1 MTSVRRRLYVYRHH
15 RLFGPDPPPER
26 KGLKAKEPVLKLV
39 DQYLLR
45 RIIATSLVMT
55 GVGLAVL
62 LLERLLRLFGL
73 VANPNKAFSFVGQM
87 LVLLTPHYLSVA
99 LPAAFFFGVLLTF
112 LRLRQDN
119 ELVVLSSVGQGLHR
133 LIAPAMALAVVMTAT
148 AILILGYL
156 SPHARYAYRA
166 LKSSVAEASLNA
178 AVREGTFI
186 QADGLTFFAE
196 SSAASSDGLQLSKV
210 FVYEETSDGA
220 SIVTTGTQGLLGQTG
235 DDTGTILKLR
245 DGVRAELPAGDNDA
259 RTLTFSDLSWPV
271 ATGEVA
277 GFRPRGR
284 DQRELT
290 LPELWSAQPA
300 ADSQPSADEIAAEL
314 NARLVIIASVPLLPL
329 LAASLALVGGP
340 RSERR
345 AALFIGLAI
354 LIVYYETLSF
364 GEALVKDGMLPSAV
378 ALWLPFLGLAIGTAC
393 LYARAFLGRWPRLH
407 RPRRWSPAP
416 AQAG

>member
-1 MTSVRRRLYVYRHH
+1 MI
-15 RLFGPDPPPER
+15 
-26 KGLKAKEPVLKLV
+26 KLV

-62 LLERLLRLFGL
+62 LLERLLRLFSL

-133 LIAPAMALAVVMTAT
+133 LIAPAMALAVVMTAV
-148 AILILGYL
+148 AILILGHL
-156 SPHARYAYRA
+156 SPHARYAYRV
-166 LKSSVAEASLNA
+166 LKNSVAEASLNA

-196 SSAASSDGLQLSKV
+196 GSVASGDGLNLTKV
-210 FVYEETSDGA
+210 FVFEESNDGA

-235 DDTGTILKLR
+235 EDTGTILKLQ
-245 DGVRAELPAGDNDA
+245 DGVRAELPAGDGAA
-259 RTLTFSDLSWPV
+259 RRLTFSDLSWPV

-277 GFRPRGR
+277 PFRPRGR

-290 LPELWSAQPA
+290 LPELWSAQPS
-300 ADSQPSADEIAAEL
+300 ADSLPRAEEIAAEL
-314 NARLVIIASVPLLPL
+314 NSRLVIIATVPFLPL
-329 LAASLALVGGP
+329 LAASLALVGGA

-345 AALFIGLAI
+345 AALFAGLAI

-364 GEALVKDGMLPSAV
+364 GEALVKNGMLSSGI
-378 ALWLPFLGLAIGTAC
+378 ALWVPFLCLVGVTAC
-393 LYARAFLGRWPRLH
+393 LYVRASLGRWPRLH
-407 RPRRWSPAP
+407 RRPRRWSPAR

>member
-1 MTSVRRRLYVYRHH
+1 
-15 RLFGPDPPPER
+15 
-26 KGLKAKEPVLKLV
+26 VLKLV
-39 DQYLLR
+39 DLYLLR
-45 RIIATSLVMT
+45 KIIATSLVMT

-62 LLERLLRLFGL
+62 LLERVLRLFGL

-119 ELVVLSSVGQGLHR
+119 ELVILSSVGQGLHR
-133 LIAPAMALAVVMTAT
+133 LIAPALALAVVMTAT

-166 LKSSVAEASLNA
+166 LKNSVAEASLNA

-196 SSAASSDGLQLSKV
+196 GPVAGENGLQLSKV
-210 FVYEETSDGA
+210 FVYEEASDGA

-235 DDTGTILKLR
+235 EDTGTLLKLK
-245 DGVRAELPAGDNDA
+245 DGVRAELPADGDDP
-259 RTLTFSDLSWPV
+259 RTLTFTDLSWPV

-277 GFRPRGR
+277 EFRPRGR

-290 LPELWSAQPA
+290 LPELWSAQPS
-300 ADSQPSADEIAAEL
+300 ADDRPSADEIAAEL
-314 NARLVIIASVPLLPL
+314 NSRLVIIASVPLLPL
-329 LAASLALVGGP
+329 LAASLALIGRP

-354 LIVYYETLSF
+354 LIIYYETLSF
-364 GEALVKDGMLPSAV
+364 GESLAKDGLLSPAV
-378 ALWLPFLGLAIGTAC
+378 ALWLPFLCLAAGTAC
-393 LYARAFLGRWPRLH
+393 LYARASLGRWPRLYR

-416 AQAG
+416 VQAS

>member
-1 MTSVRRRLYVYRHH
+1 
-15 RLFGPDPPPER
+15 
-26 KGLKAKEPVLKLV
+26 VLKLV

-45 RIIATSLVMT
+45 RIIVTSVVMT
-55 GVGLAVL
+55 GIGLAIL
-62 LLERLLRLFGL
+62 LLERLLRLFEL

-133 LIAPAMALAVVMTAT
+133 LIAPAMALAVVMTAV

-166 LKSSVAEASLNA
+166 LKNSVAEASLNA

-196 SSAASSDGLQLSKV
+196 ESTAGEDGLQLSKV
-210 FVYEETSDGA
+210 FVFEESGEGT
-220 SIVTTGTQGLLGQTG
+220 SIVTTGTQGLLGQI
-235 DDTGTILKLR
+235 DENSGTMLKLK
-245 DGVRAELPAGDNDA
+245 DGVRAELPAGNGDA

-271 ATGEVA
+271 ATGEITA
-277 GFRPRGR
+277 FRPRGR

-290 LPELWSAQPA
+290 LPELWHAQPS
-300 ADSQPSADEIAAEL
+300 ADDQPNADEIAAEL
-314 NARLVIIASVPLLPL
+314 NSRLVIIASVPLLPL

-354 LIVYYETLSF
+354 LIVYYEMLSF
-364 GEALVKDGMLPSAV
+364 GEALVKDGMLSSVV
-378 ALWLPFLGLAIGTAC
+378 ALWLPFLCLAGGTAC
-393 LYARAFLGRWPRLH
+393 LYARAWLGRWPRLQ
-407 RPRRWSPAP
+407 RRARRWSPAT

>member
-1 MTSVRRRLYVYRHH
+1 M
-15 RLFGPDPPPER
+15 
-26 KGLKAKEPVLKLV
+26 LKLV
-39 DQYLLR
+39 DLYLLR
-45 RIIATSLVMT
+45 KIIATSLVMT

-133 LIAPAMALAVVMTAT
+133 LIAPALALAVVMTAT
-148 AILILGYL
+148 AILILGYVN
-156 SPHARYAYRA
+156 PHARYAYRV
-166 LKSSVAEASLNA
+166 LKNSVAEASLNA

-196 SSAASSDGLQLSKV
+196 GSVAGDNALQLSKV
-210 FVYEETSDGA
+210 FVYEEASDGA
-220 SIVTTGTQGLLGQTG
+220 SIVTTGTHGVLGQTG
-235 DDTGTILKLR
+235 EDTGTILKLR
-245 DGVRAELPAGDNDA
+245 DGVRAELPADNDA
-259 RTLTFSDLSWPV
+259 RTLTFRDLSWPV
-271 ATGEVA
+271 ATTEA
-277 GFRPRGR
+277 AEFRPRGG

-290 LPELWSAQPA
+290 LAELWSAEPT
-300 ADSQPSADEIAAEL
+300 ADSRPRAEEIAAEL
-314 NARLVIIASVPLLPL
+314 NARLVIIATVPLLPL

-345 AALFIGLAI
+345 AALFVGLAI

-364 GEALVKDGMLPSAV
+364 GESLVKNGMLSPAV
-378 ALWLPFLGLAIGTAC
+378 ALWLPFLCLAGGTAC
-393 LYARAFLGRWPRLH
+393 LYARASLGRWPRLH
-407 RPRRWSPAP
+407 RRQRRWSPAR

>member
-1 MTSVRRRLYVYRHH
+1 MTSLWRRLYVYRHH
-15 RLFGPDPPPER
+15 RVLGPDPPPAR
-26 KGLKAKEPVLKLV
+26 KRPKAKGPVLKLV
-39 DQYLLR
+39 DKYLLR
-45 RIIATSLVMT
+45 RIITTSLVMT
-55 GVGLAVL
+55 GVGLAIL

-119 ELVVLSSVGQGLHR
+119 ELVVLSSVGQGLPR

-196 SSAASSDGLQLSKV
+196 GSVAGSDRLQLSKV
-210 FVYEETSDGA
+210 FVYEETDDGA

-235 DDTGTILKLR
+235 EDSGTILKLR
-245 DGVRAELPAGDNDA
+245 DGVRAELPAGDDDA

-277 GFRPRGR
+277 SYRPRGG

-290 LPELWSAQPA
+290 LPELWTAQPA
-300 ADSQPSADEIAAEL
+300 ADGQPSADEIAAEL

-345 AALFIGLAI
+345 SALFIGLAI

-364 GEALVKDGMLPSAV
+364 GEALVKDGMLAPAI
-378 ALWLPFLGLAIGTAC
+378 ALWLPFLCLAGGTAC
-393 LYARAFLGRWPRLH
+393 LYARASLGRWPKLH

>member
-1 MTSVRRRLYVYRHH
+1 M
-15 RLFGPDPPPER
+15 
-26 KGLKAKEPVLKLV
+26 LKLV
-39 DQYLLR
+39 DRYLLG
-45 RIIATSLVMT
+45 RIITTSLVMT

-62 LLERLLRLFGL
+62 LLERLLRLFSL

-87 LVLLTPHYLSVA
+87 LVLLMPHYLSVA

-119 ELVVLSSVGQGLHR
+119 ELVVLSSVGQGLNR
-133 LIAPAMALAVVMTAT
+133 LIAPAMMMAVVMTAA

-156 SPHARYAYRA
+156 SPHARYAYRV
-166 LKSSVAEASLNA
+166 LKNSVAEASLNA
-178 AVREGTFI
+178 AVSEGTFI

-196 SSAASSDGLQLSKV
+196 GSAVGRDGLQLSKV
-210 FVYEETSDGA
+210 FVYEDAGEGA
-220 SIVTTGTQGLLGQTG
+220 STVTTGTHGLLGQTG
-235 DDTGTILKLR
+235 EDTGTILKLR
-245 DGVRAELPAGDNDA
+245 DGVRAEMPAGPGAA

-271 ATGEVA
+271 AAGEA
-277 GFRPRGR
+277 SEFRPRGG

-290 LPELWSAQPA
+290 LPELWRAAPA
-300 ADSQPSADEIAAEL
+300 PDGKPRPEEISAEL

-329 LAASLALVGGP
+329 LAASLALIGGP

-364 GEALVKDGMLPSAV
+364 GEAMVKNDMLPAV
-378 ALWLPFLGLAIGTAC
+378 IALWLPFLCLAGATAC
-393 LYARAFLGRWPRLH
+393 LYARASLGRWPRLH
-407 RPRRWSPAP
+407 RRPDRWLQAP

>member
-1 MTSVRRRLYVYRHH
+1 
-15 RLFGPDPPPER
+15 
-26 KGLKAKEPVLKLV
+26 VLKLV

-62 LLERLLRLFGL
+62 LLERVLHLFGL

-133 LIAPAMALAVVMTAT
+133 LIATAMAMAVVMTAA

-156 SPHARYAYRA
+156 NPHARYAYRA

-196 SSAASSDGLQLSKV
+196 GSVAGADGLQLSKV
-210 FVYEETSDGA
+210 FVFEEAGEGA

-235 DDTGTILKLR
+235 EDRGTILKLR
-245 DGVRAELPAGDNDA
+245 DGVRAELPADEGDA

-277 GFRPRGR
+277 AYRPRGR

-290 LPELWSAQPA
+290 LPELWSAQPS
-300 ADSQPSADEIAAEL
+300 ADSQPRAEEITAEL
-314 NARLVIIASVPLLPL
+314 NARLVIIATVPLLPL

-345 AALFIGLAI
+345 AALFVGLAI

-364 GEALVKDGMLPSAV
+364 GEALVKNGMLPSAI
-378 ALWLPFLGLAIGTAC
+378 ALWLPFLCLAAGTAC
-393 LYARAFLGRWPRLH
+393 LYARASLGRWPRLH
-407 RPRRWSPAP
+407 RRPRRWSPAEQG
-416 AQAG
+416 AR

>member
-1 MTSVRRRLYVYRHH
+1 
-15 RLFGPDPPPER
+15 
-26 KGLKAKEPVLKLV
+26 VLKLV

-45 RIIATSLVMT
+45 KIIATSLAMT

-133 LIAPAMALAVVMTAT
+133 LIAPALALAVVMTAT

-156 SPHARYAYRA
+156 NPHARYAYRV
-166 LKSSVAEASLNA
+166 LKNSVAEASLNA

-196 SSAASSDGLQLSKV
+196 GSVAGENGLQLSKV
-210 FVYEETSDGA
+210 FVYEEAGEGA
-220 SIVTTGTQGLLGQTG
+220 SIVTTGTQGVLGQTG
-235 DDTGTILKLR
+235 EDAGTILKLK
-245 DGVRAELPAGDNDA
+245 DGVRAELPADGGDA

-277 GFRPRGR
+277 EFRPRGR

-290 LPELWSAQPA
+290 LPELWSAQPS
-300 ADSQPSADEIAAEL
+300 ADSQPRAEEIAAEL

-329 LAASLALVGGP
+329 LAASLALIGRP

-354 LIVYYETLSF
+354 LIIYYETLSF
-364 GEALVKDGMLPSAV
+364 GEALVKNGMLSPGV
-378 ALWLPFLGLAIGTAC
+378 ALWLPFLCLAGGTAC
-393 LYARAFLGRWPRLH
+393 LYVRASLGRWPRIH
-407 RPRRWSPAP
+407 RRPHRWSPAR

>member
-1 MTSVRRRLYVYRHH
+1 
-15 RLFGPDPPPER
+15 
-26 KGLKAKEPVLKLV
+26 VLKLV
-39 DQYLLR
+39 DLYLLR
-45 RIIATSLVMT
+45 KIIATSLVMT

-62 LLERLLRLFGL
+62 LLERVLRLFGL

-119 ELVVLSSVGQGLHR
+119 ELVILSSVGQGLHR
-133 LIAPAMALAVVMTAT
+133 LIAPALALAVVMTAT

-166 LKSSVAEASLNA
+166 LKNSVAEASLNA

-196 SSAASSDGLQLSKV
+196 GSVAGENGLQLSKV
-210 FVYEETSDGA
+210 FVYEEASDGA

-235 DDTGTILKLR
+235 EDTGTLLKLK
-245 DGVRAELPAGDNDA
+245 DGVRAELPADGGDA
-259 RTLTFSDLSWPV
+259 RTLTFTDLSWPV

-277 GFRPRGR
+277 EFRPRGR

-290 LPELWSAQPA
+290 LPELWSAQPS
-300 ADSQPSADEIAAEL
+300 ADDRPSAAEIAAEL
-314 NARLVIIASVPLLPL
+314 NSRLVIIATVPLLPL
-329 LAASLALVGGP
+329 LAASLALVGRP

-354 LIVYYETLSF
+354 LIIYYETLSF
-364 GEALVKDGMLPSAV
+364 GESLAKDDLLSPAV
-378 ALWLPFLGLAIGTAC
+378 ALWLPFLCLAAGTAC
-393 LYARAFLGRWPRLH
+393 LYARASLGRWPRLYR

>member
-1 MTSVRRRLYVYRHH
+1 
-15 RLFGPDPPPER
+15 
-26 KGLKAKEPVLKLV
+26 VLKIV

-148 AILILGYL
+148 AILILGFL
-156 SPHARYAYRA
+156 SPHARYAYRE
-166 LKSSVAEASLNA
+166 LKNSVAEASLNA

-196 SSAASSDGLQLSKV
+196 GSAAGDNGLQLAKV
-210 FVYEETSDGA
+210 FVYEEASDGA
-220 SIVTTGTQGLLGQTG
+220 SIVTTGTQGVLGQTG
-235 DDTGTILKLR
+235 EDSGTILKLK
-245 DGVRAELPAGDNDA
+245 DGVRAELPPNGDDA

-271 ATGEVA
+271 ATGEVVE
-277 GFRPRGR
+277 FRARGG

-290 LPELWSAQPA
+290 LPELWRAQASP
-300 ADSQPSADEIAAEL
+300 DDHPSADEIAAEL
-314 NARLVIIASVPLLPL
+314 NSRLVIIASVPLLPL

-345 AALFIGLAI
+345 AALFVGLAI
-354 LIVYYETLSF
+354 LIVYYEALSF
-364 GEALVKDGMLPSAV
+364 GESLAKDGMLSPAV
-378 ALWLPFLGLAIGTAC
+378 GLWLPFLCLAGGTAC
-393 LYARAFLGRWPRLH
+393 LYARASLGRWPRLH
-407 RPRRWSPAP
+407 RRPRRWSPAP

>member
-1 MTSVRRRLYVYRHH
+1 
-15 RLFGPDPPPER
+15 
-26 KGLKAKEPVLKLV
+26 VLKLV
-39 DQYLLR
+39 DRYLLR
-45 RIIATSLVMT
+45 KIVATSLVMT

-62 LLERLLRLFGL
+62 LLERLLRLFEL

-133 LIAPAMALAVVMTAT
+133 LIAPAMALAVIMTAT
-148 AILILGYL
+148 AILFLGFL
-156 SPHARYAYRA
+156 TPHARYAYRA
-166 LKSSVAEASLNA
+166 LKNSVAEASLNA

-196 SSAASSDGLQLSKV
+196 GSKVSANGLRLSKV
-210 FVYEETSDGA
+210 FVYEDASDGA

-235 DDTGTILKLR
+235 EDSGTFLKLK
-245 DGVRAELPAGDNDA
+245 DGVRAELPATDDGDA
-259 RTLTFSDLSWPV
+259 TTLTFSDLSWPV
-271 ATGEVA
+271 ATEEVV

-290 LPELWSAQPA
+290 LPELWRAQPT
-300 ADSQPSADEIAAEL
+300 ADGKPSPDEIAAEL
-314 NARLVIIASVPLLPL
+314 NSRLVIIASVPLLAP
-329 LAASLALVGGP
+329 LAAALALIGGP

-345 AALFIGLAI
+345 AALFVGLAI
-354 LIVYYETLSF
+354 LIVYYEALSF
-364 GEALVKDGMLPSAV
+364 GDALVKDGMLSPLV
-378 ALWLPFLGLAIGTAC
+378 ALWLPFLVLAGGTAC
-393 LYARAFLGRWPRLH
+393 LYVRAALGRWPRLLPRA
-407 RPRRWSPAP
+407 RPWSAARP
-416 AQAG
+416 QAG

>member
-1 MTSVRRRLYVYRHH
+1 
-15 RLFGPDPPPER
+15 
-26 KGLKAKEPVLKLV
+26 VLKLV
-39 DQYLLR
+39 DLYLLR
-45 RIIATSLVMT
+45 KIIATSLVMT

-62 LLERLLRLFGL
+62 LLERVLRLFGL

-119 ELVVLSSVGQGLHR
+119 ELVILSSVGQGLHR
-133 LIAPAMALAVVMTAT
+133 LIAPALALAVVMTAT
-148 AILILGYL
+148 AILILGFL

-166 LKSSVAEASLNA
+166 LKNSVAEASLNA

-196 SSAASSDGLQLSKV
+196 GSVAGENGLQLSKV
-210 FVYEETSDGA
+210 FVYEEASDGA

-235 DDTGTILKLR
+235 EDTGTLLKLK
-245 DGVRAELPAGDNDA
+245 DGVRAELPADGDDP
-259 RTLTFSDLSWPV
+259 RTLTFTDLSWPV

-277 GFRPRGR
+277 EFRPRGR

-290 LPELWSAQPA
+290 LPELWSAQPS
-300 ADSQPSADEIAAEL
+300 ADDRPSADEIAAEL
-314 NARLVIIASVPLLPL
+314 NSRLVIIASVPLLPL
-329 LAASLALVGGP
+329 LAASLALIGRP

-354 LIVYYETLSF
+354 LIIYYETLSF
-364 GEALVKDGMLPSAV
+364 GESLAKDGLLSPAV
-378 ALWLPFLGLAIGTAC
+378 ALWLPFLCLAAGTAC
-393 LYARAFLGRWPRLH
+393 LYARASLGRWPRLYR

-416 AQAG
+416 VQAS

>member
-1 MTSVRRRLYVYRHH
+1 
-15 RLFGPDPPPER
+15 
-26 KGLKAKEPVLKLV
+26 VLKLV
-39 DQYLLR
+39 DLYLLR
-45 RIIATSLVMT
+45 KIIATSLVMT

-62 LLERLLRLFGL
+62 LLERVLRLFGL

-119 ELVVLSSVGQGLHR
+119 ELVILSSVGQGLHR
-133 LIAPAMALAVVMTAT
+133 LIAPALALAVVMTAT

-166 LKSSVAEASLNA
+166 LKNSVAEASLNA

-196 SSAASSDGLQLSKV
+196 GSVAGENGLQLSKV
-210 FVYEETSDGA
+210 FVYEEASDGA

-235 DDTGTILKLR
+235 EDTGTLLKLK
-245 DGVRAELPAGDNDA
+245 DGVRAELPADGDDP
-259 RTLTFSDLSWPV
+259 RTLTFTDLSWPV

-277 GFRPRGR
+277 EFRPRGR

-290 LPELWSAQPA
+290 LPELWSAQPS
-300 ADSQPSADEIAAEL
+300 ADDRPSADEIAAEL
-314 NARLVIIASVPLLPL
+314 NSRLVIIASVPLLPL
-329 LAASLALVGGP
+329 LAASLALIGRP

-354 LIVYYETLSF
+354 LIIYYETLSF
-364 GEALVKDGMLPSAV
+364 GESLAKDGLLSPAV
-378 ALWLPFLGLAIGTAC
+378 ALWLPFLCLAAGTAC
-393 LYARAFLGRWPRLH
+393 LYARASLGRWPRLYR

-416 AQAG
+416 VQAS

>member
-1 MTSVRRRLYVYRHH
+1 M
-15 RLFGPDPPPER
+15 
-26 KGLKAKEPVLKLV
+26 LKLV

-133 LIAPAMALAVVMTAT
+133 LIAPAMALAVIMTAT

-156 SPHARYAYRA
+156 NPHARYAYRA
-166 LKSSVAEASLNA
+166 LKNSVAEASLNA

-196 SSAASSDGLQLSKV
+196 GSVAGSERAAAV
-210 FVYEETSDGA
+210 
-220 SIVTTGTQGLLGQTG
+220 QGLRLRG
-235 DDTGTILKLR
+235 DERR
-245 DGVRAELPAGDNDA
+245 DLDRDHGDAGPARPDGRGHRHDPEAQGRRARRAA
-259 RTLTFSDLSWPV
+259 
-271 ATGEVA
+271 
-277 GFRPRGR
+277 RGR
-284 DQRELT
+284 RRRQDADLHRSQLAGRHRRGRRV
-290 LPELWSAQPA
+290 PAARSRSARADPARAVERKALGRQPA
-300 ADSQPSADEIAAEL
+300 AA
-314 NARLVIIASVPLLPL
+314 
-329 LAASLALVGGP
+329 
-340 RSERR
+340 
-345 AALFIGLAI
+345 
-354 LIVYYETLSF
+354 
-364 GEALVKDGMLPSAV
+364 
-378 ALWLPFLGLAIGTAC
+378 
-393 LYARAFLGRWPRLH
+393 
-407 RPRRWSPAP
+407 PRRSRPSSTPGW
-416 AQAG
+416 

>member
-1 MTSVRRRLYVYRHH
+1 VRGDL
-15 RLFGPDPPPER
+15 
-26 KGLKAKEPVLKLV
+26 VLKLV
-39 DQYLLR
+39 DRYLLR
-45 RIIATSLVMT
+45 KIIASSLVMT

-62 LLERLLRLFGL
+62 LLERLLRLFEL

-133 LIAPAMALAVVMTAT
+133 LIAPAMALAVIMTAT
-148 AILILGYL
+148 ATLFLGFL
-156 SPHARYAYRA
+156 TPHARYAYRA
-166 LKSSVAEASLNA
+166 LKNSVAEASLNA

-196 SSAASSDGLQLSKV
+196 GSAVSASGLQLSKV
-210 FVYEETSDGA
+210 FVYEDASDGA

-235 DDTGTILKLR
+235 EDSGTFLKLK
-245 DGVRAELPAGDNDA
+245 DGVRAELPAGDDGDA
-259 RTLTFSDLSWPV
+259 TTLTFSDLSWPV

-277 GFRPRGR
+277 AFRPRGR

-290 LPELWSAQPA
+290 LPELWSAEPT
-300 ADSQPSADEIAAEL
+300 ADSKPSPEEIAAEL
-314 NARLVIIASVPLLPL
+314 NSRLVIIASVPLLPP
-329 LAASLALVGGP
+329 LAAALALIGGP

-345 AALFIGLAI
+345 AALFVGLAV

-364 GEALVKDGMLPSAV
+364 GDALVKDGMLSPLV
-378 ALWLPFLGLAIGTAC
+378 ALWLPFLGLAGGTFC
-393 LYARAFLGRWPRLH
+393 LYARAALGRWPRVLP
-407 RPRRWSPAP
+407 RSRRWSAAR
-416 AQAG
+416 AQAS

>member
-1 MTSVRRRLYVYRHH
+1 
-15 RLFGPDPPPER
+15 
-26 KGLKAKEPVLKLV
+26 VLKLV
-39 DQYLLR
+39 DLYLLR
-45 RIIATSLVMT
+45 KIIATSLVMT
-55 GVGLAVL
+55 GVGLVVL
-62 LLERLLRLFGL
+62 LLERVLRLFGL

-119 ELVVLSSVGQGLHR
+119 ELVILSSVGQGLHR
-133 LIAPAMALAVVMTAT
+133 LIAPALALAVIMTAT

-166 LKSSVAEASLNA
+166 LKNSVAEASLNA

-196 SSAASSDGLQLSKV
+196 GSVAGENGLQLSKV
-210 FVYEETSDGA
+210 FVYEEANDGA
-220 SIVTTGTQGLLGQTG
+220 SIVTTGTHGVLGQTG
-235 DDTGTILKLR
+235 EDTGTILKLK
-245 DGVRAELPAGDNDA
+245 DGVRAELPGNGEDA
-259 RTLTFSDLSWPV
+259 KTLTFSDLSWPV

-277 GFRPRGR
+277 EFRPRGG

-290 LPELWSAQPA
+290 LPELWRAKPSADDRPN
-300 ADSQPSADEIAAEL
+300 ADEIAAEL
-314 NARLVIIASVPLLPL
+314 NSRLVIIATVPLLPL
-329 LAASLALVGGP
+329 LAASLALIGRP

-354 LIVYYETLSF
+354 LIIYYETLSF
-364 GEALVKDGMLPSAV
+364 GESLAKDGLLSPAV
-378 ALWLPFLGLAIGTAC
+378 ALWLPFLCLAAGTAC
-393 LYARAFLGRWPRLH
+393 LYARASLGRWPRLYR

>member
-1 MTSVRRRLYVYRHH
+1 M
-15 RLFGPDPPPER
+15 
-26 KGLKAKEPVLKLV
+26 LKLV
-39 DQYLLR
+39 DLYLLR
-45 RIIATSLVMT
+45 KIIATSLVMT

-119 ELVVLSSVGQGLHR
+119 ELVILSSVGQGLHR
-133 LIAPAMALAVVMTAT
+133 LIAPALALAVVMTAT

-166 LKSSVAEASLNA
+166 LKNSVAEASLNA

-196 SSAASSDGLQLSKV
+196 GSVAGENGLQLSKV
-210 FVYEETSDGA
+210 FVYEEANDGA
-220 SIVTTGTQGLLGQTG
+220 SIVTTGTHGVLGQTG
-235 DDTGTILKLR
+235 EDTGTILKLK
-245 DGVRAELPAGDNDA
+245 DGVRAELPANGEDA

-277 GFRPRGR
+277 EFRPRGR

-290 LPELWSAQPA
+290 LPELWSAQPS
-300 ADSQPSADEIAAEL
+300 ADDRPNADEIAAEL
-314 NARLVIIASVPLLPL
+314 NSRLVIIASVPLLPL
-329 LAASLALVGGP
+329 LAASLALIGRP

-354 LIVYYETLSF
+354 LIIYYETLSF
-364 GEALVKDGMLPSAV
+364 GESLAKDGLLSPAV
-378 ALWLPFLGLAIGTAC
+378 ALWLPFLCLALGTAC
-393 LYARAFLGRWPRLH
+393 LYARASLGRWPKLYR

>member
-1 MTSVRRRLYVYRHH
+1 
-15 RLFGPDPPPER
+15 
-26 KGLKAKEPVLKLV
+26 VLKLV
-39 DQYLLR
+39 DLYLLR
-45 RIIATSLVMT
+45 KIIATSLVMT

-133 LIAPAMALAVVMTAT
+133 LIAPALALAVVMTAT
-148 AILILGYL
+148 AILILGYVN
-156 SPHARYAYRA
+156 PHARYAYRV
-166 LKSSVAEASLNA
+166 LKNSVAEASLNA

-186 QADGLTFFAE
+186 QANGLTFFAE
-196 SSAASSDGLQLSKV
+196 GSVAGDNALRLSKV
-210 FVYEETSDGA
+210 FVYEEASDGA
-220 SIVTTGTQGLLGQTG
+220 SIVTTGTHGVLGQTG
-235 DDTGTILKLR
+235 EDTGTILKLR
-245 DGVRAELPAGDNDA
+245 DGVRAELPADNDA
-259 RTLTFSDLSWPV
+259 RTLTFRDLSWPV
-271 ATGEVA
+271 ATTEA
-277 GFRPRGR
+277 AEFRPRGG

-290 LPELWSAQPA
+290 LAELWSAEPT
-300 ADSQPSADEIAAEL
+300 ADSRPRAEEIAAEL
-314 NARLVIIASVPLLPL
+314 NARLVIIATVPLLPL

-345 AALFIGLAI
+345 AALFVGLAI

-364 GEALVKDGMLPSAV
+364 GESLVKNGMLSPAV
-378 ALWLPFLGLAIGTAC
+378 ALWLPFLCLAGGTAC
-393 LYARAFLGRWPRLH
+393 LYARASLGRWPRLH
-407 RPRRWSPAP
+407 RRQRRWSPAR

>member
-1 MTSVRRRLYVYRHH
+1 M
-15 RLFGPDPPPER
+15 
-26 KGLKAKEPVLKLV
+26 LKLV

-73 VANPNKAFSFVGQM
+73 VANPSKAFSFVGQM

-156 SPHARYAYRA
+156 NPHARYAYRA
-166 LKSSVAEASLNA
+166 LKNSVAEASLNA

-196 SSAASSDGLQLSKV
+196 GSVAGSDGLQLSKV
-210 FVYEETSDGA
+210 FVYEETSDGT

-235 DDTGTILKLR
+235 EDTGTILKLK
-245 DGVRAELPAGDNDA
+245 DGVRAELPAGDGDA
-259 RTLTFSDLSWPV
+259 RTLTFTDLSWPV

-277 GFRPRGR
+277 EFRPRGR

-290 LPELWSAQPA
+290 LPELWSAKALGRQPA
-300 ADSQPSADEIAAEL
+300 QRRGDRGRAQRQAGDHRHRAVAAAARGIARAGRRPAQRAPGRPVHRAGDPDRLLRDAEL
-314 NARLVIIASVPLLPL
+314 RRGAGQERHAVFGNRAVAALPVPGRRHRLPL
-329 LAASLALVGGP
+329 CTGLARSLAEAAAPAASLVAGAGTGGLSTAL
-340 RSERR
+340 
-345 AALFIGLAI
+345 
-354 LIVYYETLSF
+354 
-364 GEALVKDGMLPSAV
+364 
-378 ALWLPFLGLAIGTAC
+378 
-393 LYARAFLGRWPRLH
+393 
-407 RPRRWSPAP
+407 RWSGRSA
-416 AQAG
+416 ATCRACI

>member
-1 MTSVRRRLYVYRHH
+1 M
-15 RLFGPDPPPER
+15 
-26 KGLKAKEPVLKLV
+26 LKLV

-133 LIAPAMALAVVMTAT
+133 LIAPAMALAVVMTAA

-156 SPHARYAYRA
+156 NPHARYAYRA

-196 SSAASSDGLQLSKV
+196 GSVAGADGLRLSKV
-210 FVYEETSDGA
+210 FVFEEAGDGA

-235 DDTGTILKLR
+235 EDTGTILKLK
-245 DGVRAELPAGDNDA
+245 DGVRAELPAGEGDA

-277 GFRPRGR
+277 AYRPRGR

-290 LPELWSAQPA
+290 LPELWSAQA
-300 ADSQPSADEIAAEL
+300 SADSQPRAEEIAAEL
-314 NARLVIIASVPLLPL
+314 NARLVIIATVPFLPL

-345 AALFIGLAI
+345 AALFVGLAI

-364 GEALVKDGMLPSAV
+364 GEALIKNGMLSSAIG
-378 ALWLPFLGLAIGTAC
+378 LWLPFACLAAGTAC
-393 LYARAFLGRWPRLH
+393 LYARASLGRWPRLH
-407 RPRRWSPAP
+407 RRPHRSSP
-416 AQAG
+416 AQAQAG

>member
-1 MTSVRRRLYVYRHH
+1 
-15 RLFGPDPPPER
+15 
-26 KGLKAKEPVLKLV
+26 VLKLV
-39 DQYLLR
+39 DLYLLR
-45 RIIATSLVMT
+45 KIIATSLVMT

-62 LLERLLRLFGL
+62 LLERVLRLFGL

-119 ELVVLSSVGQGLHR
+119 ELVILSSVGQGLHR
-133 LIAPAMALAVVMTAT
+133 LIAPALALAVVMTAT

-166 LKSSVAEASLNA
+166 LKNSVAEASLNA

-196 SSAASSDGLQLSKV
+196 GSVAGENGLQLSKV
-210 FVYEETSDGA
+210 FVYEEASDGA

-235 DDTGTILKLR
+235 EDTGTLLKLK
-245 DGVRAELPAGDNDA
+245 DGVRAELPADGEDA
-259 RTLTFSDLSWPV
+259 RTLTFTDLSWPV
-271 ATGEVA
+271 ATGEA
-277 GFRPRGR
+277 AEFRPRGR

-290 LPELWSAQPA
+290 LPELWNAQPA
-300 ADSQPSADEIAAEL
+300 ADDRPSADEIAAEL
-314 NARLVIIASVPLLPL
+314 NSRLVIVATVPLLPL
-329 LAASLALVGGP
+329 LAASLALVGRP

-354 LIVYYETLSF
+354 LIIYYETLSF
-364 GEALVKDGMLPSAV
+364 GESLAKDGLLSPAV
-378 ALWLPFLGLAIGTAC
+378 ALWLPFLCLAAGTAC
-393 LYARAFLGRWPRLH
+393 LYARASLGRWPRLYR

>member
-1 MTSVRRRLYVYRHH
+1 
-15 RLFGPDPPPER
+15 
-26 KGLKAKEPVLKLV
+26 
-39 DQYLLR
+39 
-45 RIIATSLVMT
+45 MT

-62 LLERLLRLFGL
+62 LLERLLRLFEL

-133 LIAPAMALAVVMTAT
+133 LIAPAMALAVIMTAT
-148 AILILGYL
+148 AVLFLGYL
-156 SPHARYAYRA
+156 TPHARYAYRA
-166 LKSSVAEASLNA
+166 LKNSVAEASLNA

-196 SSAASSDGLQLSKV
+196 GSSVSANGLQLSKV
-210 FVYEETSDGA
+210 FVYEEADDGA

-235 DDTGTILKLR
+235 EESGTILKLR
-245 DGVRAELPAGDNDA
+245 DGVRAELPGGDDGDA
-259 RTLTFSDLSWPV
+259 TTLTFRDLSWPV
-271 ATGEVA
+271 ATEEVA
-277 GFRPRGR
+277 AFRLRGR

-290 LPELWSAQPA
+290 LPELWHAQPT
-300 ADSQPSADEIAAEL
+300 ADSRPNADEIAAEL
-314 NARLVIIASVPLLPL
+314 NSRLVIIASVPLLPP
-329 LAASLALVGGP
+329 LAAALALIGGP

-364 GEALVKDGMLPSAV
+364 GEALVKNGMLPPV
-378 ALWLPFLGLAIGTAC
+378 IGLWLPFLCLAAGTAC
-393 LYARAFLGRWPRLH
+393 LYARASLGRWPRLH
-407 RPRRWSPAP
+407 GRTRRWSPAQ

>member
-1 MTSVRRRLYVYRHH
+1 M
-15 RLFGPDPPPER
+15 
-26 KGLKAKEPVLKLV
+26 LKLV
-39 DQYLLR
+39 DLYLLR
-45 RIIATSLVMT
+45 KIIATSLVMT

-133 LIAPAMALAVVMTAT
+133 LIAPALALAVVMTAT
-148 AILILGYL
+148 AILILGYVN
-156 SPHARYAYRA
+156 PHARYAYRV
-166 LKSSVAEASLNA
+166 LKNSVAEASLNA

-196 SSAASSDGLQLSKV
+196 GSVAGDNALQLSKV
-210 FVYEETSDGA
+210 FVYEEAGDGG
-220 SIVTTGTQGLLGQTG
+220 SIVTTGTQGVLGQMG
-235 DDTGTILKLR
+235 EDTGTILKLR
-245 DGVRAELPAGDNDA
+245 DGVRAELPADDDA
-259 RTLTFSDLSWPV
+259 RTLTFRDLSWPV
-271 ATGEVA
+271 ATTEA
-277 GFRPRGR
+277 AEFRPRGG

-290 LPELWSAQPA
+290 LAELWSAEPT
-300 ADSQPSADEIAAEL
+300 ADSRPRAEEIAAEL
-314 NARLVIIASVPLLPL
+314 NARLVIIATVPLLPL

-345 AALFIGLAI
+345 AALFVGLAI

-364 GEALVKDGMLPSAV
+364 GESLVKNGMLSPAV
-378 ALWLPFLGLAIGTAC
+378 ALWLPFLCLAGGTAC
-393 LYARAFLGRWPRLH
+393 LYARASLGRWPRLH
-407 RPRRWSPAP
+407 RRQRRWSPAR